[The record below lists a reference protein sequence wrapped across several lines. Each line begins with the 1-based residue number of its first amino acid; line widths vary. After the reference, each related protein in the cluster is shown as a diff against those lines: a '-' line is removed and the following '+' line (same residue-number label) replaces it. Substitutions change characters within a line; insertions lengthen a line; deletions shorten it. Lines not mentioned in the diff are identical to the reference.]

1 MLSLDALSKAMWVR
15 QRGECAVPNRRQL
28 HPGEIVLLLLLRE
41 KSQNRKVGNK
51 NFSKN
56 LFGHGKCGEFMSFRN
71 SQSYKEL
78 QADWRW
84 IHSMDPEAAAAAD
97 QWVKEHPEEWKELEH
112 ILYYSEANFHKRV
125 APDTLEDV
133 DIKQP
138 ASYNPEAFLPEEV
151 RNAIYDDMR
160 WFDRAKYLPEG
171 SDEDPLMYVSKEFDE
186 GLHELTELQREILFR
201 TVINGESTESVAR
214 DKQCS
219 SRNIRD
225 IRARALRQLKS
236 KITRREGSGSTVTL
250 FFVLLALFAFY
261 FGIEIIVERLLPLYP
276 WLEYVGYVLAAAI
289 AIPVIFRFKD
299 REVEGLLRNLWASK
313 NGSQRKE

>member
-1 MLSLDALSKAMWVR
+1 MLSWGALPKVMWVR
-15 QRGECAVPNRRQL
+15 QRGDRAVPNRRKL

-41 KSQNRKVGNK
+41 KSQNRKVGNCK
-51 NFSKN
+51 FFVNAERAVSSCPLRIPSLTK
-56 LFGHGKCGEFMSFRN
+56 SFR
-71 SQSYKEL
+71 
-78 QADWRW
+78 ADWRW

-112 ILYYSEANFHKRV
+112 MLYYSEANFHKRV

-171 SDEDPLMYVSKEFDE
+171 SDEDPLIYVRKELDE
-186 GLHELTELQREILFR
+186 GLRELTELQREVLFR

-219 SRNIRD
+219 SRNIRE
-225 IRARALRQLKS
+225 IRARALKHLRS
-236 KITRREGSGSTVTL
+236 KITKREGSGSPVVL
-250 FFVLLALFAFY
+250 IFVLLWLLACY

-276 WLEYVGYVLAAAI
+276 WLEYVGYAIAAAV
-289 AIPVIFRFKD
+289 AIPVVYRFKD
-299 REVEGLLRNLWASK
+299 REIEGLLRNHWASR

>member
-1 MLSLDALSKAMWVR
+1 
-15 QRGECAVPNRRQL
+15 
-28 HPGEIVLLLLLRE
+28 
-41 KSQNRKVGNK
+41 
-51 NFSKN
+51 
-56 LFGHGKCGEFMSFRN
+56 MSFKDT
-71 SQSYKEL
+71 QSYKEL

-112 ILYYSEANFHKRV
+112 MLYYSEANFHKRV

-138 ASYNPEAFLPEEV
+138 ISYNPEAFLPEEV

-171 SDEDPLMYVSKEFDE
+171 SDEDPLMYVSKELDE

-201 TVINGESTESVAR
+201 TVINGESAESVAR

-261 FGIEIIVERLLPLYP
+261 FGLEFIVERFLPLYP
-276 WLEYVGYVLAAAI
+276 WLEYVGYAI
-289 AIPVIFRFKD
+289 AVAVAIPVVYRFKD
-299 REVEGLLRNLWASK
+299 REVEGLLRNHWASR

>member
-1 MLSLDALSKAMWVR
+1 
-15 QRGECAVPNRRQL
+15 
-28 HPGEIVLLLLLRE
+28 
-41 KSQNRKVGNK
+41 
-51 NFSKN
+51 
-56 LFGHGKCGEFMSFRN
+56 MSFKDT
-71 SQSYKEL
+71 QSYKEL

-112 ILYYSEANFHKRV
+112 MLYYSEANFHKRV

-138 ASYNPEAFLPEEV
+138 RSYNPEAFLPEEV

-171 SDEDPLMYVSKEFDE
+171 SDEDPLMYVRKEIDE
-186 GLHELTELQREILFR
+186 GLRELTELQREVLFR
-201 TVINGESTESVAR
+201 TVINGESTESVAQ

-225 IRARALRQLKS
+225 IRARALRQIRAKS
-236 KITRREGSGSTVTL
+236 RDVKATAGPTL
-250 FFVLLALFAFY
+250 SSLFCCLCCLLVFRLLAGENS
-261 FGIEIIVERLLPLYP
+261 FGPHIPGWSP
-276 WLEYVGYVLAAAI
+276 WLQCLAHW
-289 AIPVIFRFKD
+289 
-299 REVEGLLRNLWASK
+299 LWLSCSKVPFAEKQKGCCAST
-313 NGSQRKE
+313 GPA